1 MTDPQT
7 KGYKII
13 NYSILIADALQ
24 SGAGASGYN
33 MKHANKFMKE
43 HAPDRRYK
51 LFAVC
56 GVSSWAF
63 NEHGKVKY
71 ASREYEYQQTKAGYI
86 VKPAT
91 W

>member
-1 MTDPQT
+1 MD
-7 KGYKII
+7 
-13 NYSILIADALQ
+13 NSRLIADALQ
-24 SGAGASGYN
+24 SGSRASGYN
-33 MKHANKFMKE
+33 MQRANDYLMAC
-43 HAPDRRYK
+43 APDRRYK

-56 GVSSWAF
+56 GVSAWAY

-71 ASREYEYQQTKAGYI
+71 AGREYEYQQTKAGYI

>member
-1 MTDPQT
+1 MD
-7 KGYKII
+7 
-13 NYSILIADALQ
+13 NSRLIADALQ
-24 SGAGASGYN
+24 SGSRASGYN
-33 MKHANKFMKE
+33 MQRANDYLTAC
-43 HAPDRRYK
+43 APDRRYK

-56 GVSSWAF
+56 GVSAWAY

-71 ASREYEYQQTKAGYI
+71 AGREYEYQQTKTGYI

>member
-1 MTDPQT
+1 MN
-7 KGYKII
+7 K
-13 NYSILIADALQ
+13 SRLIAEALQ
-24 SGAGASGYN
+24 SGASASGYN
-33 MKHANKFMKE
+33 MEHANNFMKE

-56 GVSSWAF
+56 GTSAWAY
-63 NEHGKVKY
+63 NGHGKIKY
-71 ASREYEYQQTKAGYI
+71 AGREYEYQQTKASYI

>member
-1 MTDPQT
+1 M
-7 KGYKII
+7 
-13 NYSILIADALQ
+13 NYSNLIAAALQ

-33 MKHANKFMKE
+33 MKKANSFLKE
-43 HAPDRRYK
+43 YAPDRRYR

-56 GVSSWAF
+56 GTSAWAY

-71 ASREYEYQQTKAGYI
+71 VGQEYEYQQTEAGYI
-86 VKPAT
+86 VKPAI